1 MKITAQELRN
11 KYLEFFKS
19 KGHEIIPSASL
30 LPENDATTLFTGSG
44 MQPMVPY
51 LLGQQH
57 PKGNRIADS
66 QRCFRSQ
73 DIEEVGDNRHTTFFE
88 MLGNWSLG
96 DYFKLEQINW
106 IFEFLT
112 KEAGLNP
119 KNLYVTVFRG
129 KEEIGVPRDEESA
142 KIWQE
147 LFKSQ
152 GIEAKIVDMSETLGL
167 QDGRIFYYPE
177 EKNWWSRAGVT
188 SSMPVGEPGG
198 PDSEMFW
205 DYGAHLNIHEKS
217 QFKNQVCHV
226 NCDCGRFIEIGNNV
240 FMEYVKTETGFEKL
254 KQQNVD
260 FGGGLERILAA
271 VLNQQSVFDSDLF
284 KDMWEVLALD
294 QEIMTNEEVKKARII
309 LDHVR
314 ASVFMVS
321 DGVEPSN
328 KDRGYVLRRL
338 LRRAMVMGR
347 LLNLK
352 HRWLNA
358 LIGKVTATYAESYP
372 ELVENSERIFE
383 TIEAE
388 QKKFEGTLEK
398 GLKEFNK
405 LVQKGQEK
413 SENYIA
419 HIGQAGADVPK
430 SQYVV
435 NALDPKDA
443 FDLYQTY
450 GFPLELINELLLS
463 YKLFVDKEEFASEF
477 RNYQKKHQELS
488 RTASAGQFKG
498 GLASHSEKIVR
509 LHTATHLM
517 NAALRQVLGEE
528 VWQKGSNITEE
539 RTRFDF
545 THTKKMTPEEIAAVE
560 VLVNDWIARDLKVK
574 RETMSLQEAR
584 DLGAVGVFGEKYQ
597 DTVSIYTVFDEKND
611 EVISREFCGGPHVE
625 HTGVIGK
632 FKITKEE
639 ASSAGVRRIKATV
652 S

>member
-1 MKITAQELRN
+1 MDDGTPAPETYDVNEPRWV
-11 KYLEFFKS
+11 
-19 KGHEIIPSASL
+19 EIW
-30 LPENDATTLFTGSG
+30 ND
-44 MQPMVPY
+44 
-51 LLGQQH
+51 
-57 PKGNRIADS
+57 
-66 QRCFRSQ
+66 
-73 DIEEVGDNRHTTFFE
+73 
-88 MLGNWSLG
+88 
-96 DYFKLEQINW
+96 
-106 IFEFLT
+106 
-112 KEAGLNP
+112 
-119 KNLYVTVFRG
+119 
-129 KEEIGVPRDEESA
+129 
-142 KIWQE
+142 
-147 LFKSQ
+147 
-152 GIEAKIVDMSETLGL
+152 
-167 QDGRIFYYPE
+167 
-177 EKNWWSRAGVT
+177 
-188 SSMPVGEPGG
+188 
-198 PDSEMFW
+198 
-205 DYGAHLNIHEKS
+205 
-217 QFKNQVCHV
+217 
-226 NCDCGRFIEIGNNV
+226 V
-240 FMEYVKTETGFEKL
+240 FMQFEKL
-254 KQQNVD
+254 ESGKLVPLKNPNVD
-260 FGGGLERILAA
+260 TGMGLDRVLT
-271 VLNQQSVFDSDLF
+271 VLNGQTSVYDTGLF
-284 KDMWEVLALD
+284 KEMWEVLALD
-294 QEIMTNEEVKKARII
+294 QEILSNDEVKKARII

-314 ASVFMVS
+314 ASVFIVS

-372 ELVENSERIFE
+372 ELVENSERIFGI
-383 TIEAE
+383 IEAE

-398 GLKEFNK
+398 GIKEFVKLSSSSSNK
-405 LVQKGQEK
+405 VTGT
-413 SENYIA
+413 
-419 HIGQAGADVPK
+419 
-430 SQYVV
+430 
-435 NALDPKDA
+435 DA
-443 FDLYQTY
+443 FNLYQSY
-450 GFPLELINELLLS
+450 GFPWELTKELVEQTGQT
-463 YKLFVDKEEFASEF
+463 VDKIQFEEEF
-477 RNYQKKHQELS
+477 KKHQELS